1 MPSVHRPPKKPRRGV
16 AALVVVMMLFFII
29 SLVAAYA
36 SRNLIFE
43 QRTSANN
50 YRSTQAFDAAE
61 AGLEWAV
68 AMLNGGRIDDACTST
83 ADPARD
89 SFRERYLQ
97 IVDDTGRIDPRKWNK
112 AGADVALQPSCVLSG
127 GAWVCSCPSG
137 GDPQLVAPAGTG
149 NTPVFRVEFAPI
161 GVQPHLFRVFVR
173 GCSNWGTPCIDGAA
187 NRADANAEVNAV
199 LGLAPALT
207 QTPIAAVTVRG
218 PLDAPS
224 AEVVNPDTVGLAI
237 NAGGAIAAPPVVG
250 PAGMPSAQA
259 QAALVVPDDLS
270 LNNLPVAG
278 AMTQGEMLFLAAFG
292 MPPDAYRLQASVRRI
307 VCGDDCGAAIQDT
320 ALRFP
325 GHAIWIDGDWRL
337 SAGTVLDLGTAA
349 VPALIIVGGNI
360 DWAAGASVVIRG
372 LVHVRGASWSS
383 AGAAATVVGAV
394 VAEGDPAGPP
404 DAGRFT
410 VTGSPRFVYD
420 AALMDT
426 LKKVQARTAL
436 DFASFTRL
444 PGSWRDFR

>member
-1 MPSVHRPPKKPRRGV
+1 MRVANRSSPKRQRGV

-68 AMLNGGRIDDACTST
+68 AMLNGGRIDDACAST
-83 ADPARD
+83 ADPARN
-89 SFRERYLQ
+89 SFRERYLE

-112 AGADVALQPSCVLSG
+112 AGADVALQPSCVQSG
-127 GAWVCSCPSG
+127 GAWVCSCPG
-137 GDPQLVAPAGTG
+137 AADPQLVQPAGTG
-149 NTPVFRVEFAPI
+149 TTPVFRVEFAPI
-161 GVQPHLFRVFVR
+161 GVQPHLFRVSVR

-187 NRADANAEVNAV
+187 TRADANAEVNAV

-207 QTPIAAVTVRG
+207 QTPIAGVTVRG

-224 AEVVNPDTVGLAI
+224 AEVVNPETAGLAI
-237 NAGGAIAAPPVVG
+237 NAGGTVAPLSVLG
-250 PAGMPSAQA
+250 PAGLPSSQVW
-259 QAALVVPDDLS
+259 AALVVQDDTSLS
-270 LNNLPVAG
+270 DLPVVG
-278 AMTQGEMLFLAAFG
+278 GMSQGEMMFLAAFG
-292 MPPDAYRLQASVRRI
+292 MPPAAYRVQAGVRRI
-307 VCGDDCGAAIQDT
+307 VCGDDCGAAVEN
-320 ALRFP
+320 AVARFP
-325 GHAIWIDGDWRL
+325 GHVIWIDGDWRL
-337 SAGTVLDLGTAA
+337 SAGTVLDLGTATSP
-349 VPALIIVGGNI
+349 VVIVVGGNI

-372 LVHVRGASWSS
+372 LLYVRGATWSS
-383 AGAAATVVGAV
+383 AGAAVTVVGAV
-394 VAEGDPAGPP
+394 VAEGDAAGPP

-410 VTGSPRFVYD
+410 ITGSPRFVYD
-420 AALMDT
+420 AALVDH
-426 LKKVQARTAL
+426 LKKVQARTVL